1 MSCAPC
7 GLGGRVLRLV
17 PFFVEK
23 MVNWGILRPPM
34 NASTAP
40 SSSLSLLVSA
50 QRHLYPNYGQPDVII
65 ERGRGARLWD
75 TEGRSYIDLFAG
87 IAVSS
92 LGHAHPRLV
101 QALAEQAGRLLHLSN
116 YYYNAPN
123 IRLAERLCALSGM
136 DRALFCNSGTE
147 AVEVCLKLARRHFFA
162 KGQADRHVVVAFE
175 NSFHGRTMGSLAV
188 TGQNKYRD
196 GFGPLGSVRHAPF
209 GDLERT
215 RALMQDDV
223 AAVIV
228 EPVQGEGGVIPAPE
242 GFLVGLRALCD
253 EFGAMLILDEVQTGV
268 GRTGPFLAAQHAG
281 VIPDA
286 VALAKGLGGGFPIGA
301 MLCREH
307 LSGALPKGSHG
318 STYGGNPLA
327 STAALTVLSVLYDD
341 GVSSNAS
348 VLSERLVARLDMLV
362 ERHAV
367 LSARRGLGMLQG
379 LVLCDGALGPAIL
392 SRLRERGV
400 LVTFSGGTTIRL
412 TPPLVISEAE
422 LDEGLAVLDEVLGEF
437 S

>member
-1 MSCAPC
+1 MSCAPY
-7 GLGGRVLRLV
+7 GLGGQVLRLV

-23 MVNWGILRPPM
+23 MINWGILRPPM

-101 QALAEQAGRLLHLSN
+101 QALSDQAGRLLHLSN

-147 AVEVCLKLARRHFFA
+147 AVEVCLKLARRHFYA

-215 RALMQDDV
+215 RALMSADV

-281 VIPDA
+281 VLPDA
-286 VALAKGLGGGFPIGA
+286 VALAKGLGAGFPIGA

-341 GVSSNAS
+341 GVLSHAN
-348 VLSERLVARLDMLV
+348 VLSERLVARLEKLV

-392 SRLRERGV
+392 TRLRERGV

-412 TPPLVISEAE
+412 TPPLVISETE